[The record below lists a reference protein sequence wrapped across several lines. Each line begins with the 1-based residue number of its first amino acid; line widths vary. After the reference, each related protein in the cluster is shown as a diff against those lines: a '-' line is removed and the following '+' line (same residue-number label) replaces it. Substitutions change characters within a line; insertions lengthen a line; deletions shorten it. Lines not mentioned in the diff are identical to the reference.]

1 MKDPSDAQRQLTAV
15 VVDDERLAR
24 KDLTSMLEA
33 HEDIAVVGQAGDA
46 RSAAR
51 LISRLDPDVVFLDIQ
66 MPGESGFDLLDR
78 AEIRAKIVF
87 VTAYDEYALRAFE
100 VNALDYL
107 MKPVSRERLAKT
119 VERLLTADGAVGAA
133 GSRLRYDDSLFLRV
147 DGGMKFLKIG
157 SIAAISAAGDYTEVV
172 SRGKGGGLTSMSMRE
187 WEARLPAARFCRIHR
202 STIVNLD
209 CVEKVEHRPNHTYEV
224 HLTGLAKPFSMSR
237 RYAAAFKHR
246 LR

>member
-1 MKDPSDAQRQLTAV
+1 MKDKPDLQRQLTAV

-24 KDLTSMLEA
+24 RDLINMLRA
-33 HEDIAVVGQAGDA
+33 HENIAVVGQAGDA
-46 RSAAR
+46 RSAAK
-51 LISRLDPDVVFLDIQ
+51 LISRLNPDVVFLDIQ
-66 MPGESGFDLLDR
+66 MPGESGFDLLERTD
-78 AEIRAKIVF
+78 IKAKIVF

-107 MKPVSRERLAKT
+107 MKPVSRERLATT
-119 VERLLTADGAVGAA
+119 VERLLTTYAAVGAA

-147 DGGMKFLKIG
+147 DDGMRFLKI
-157 SIAAISAAGDYTEVV
+157 SSVAAISAAGDYTEVLT
-172 SRGKGGGLTSMSMRE
+172 RGKGGGLTSLSMRD
-187 WEARLPAARFCRIHR
+187 WETRLPAGRFCRIHR

-209 CVEKVEHRPNHTYEV
+209 CVERVEERPNHTYEV
-224 HLTGLAKPFSMSR
+224 HLTGLDKPFSMSR

>member
-1 MKDPSDAQRQLTAV
+1 MKDKPDVRRQLTAV

-24 KDLTSMLEA
+24 KDLTSMLKA
-33 HEDIAVVGQAGDA
+33 HDNIAVIGQAGDA
-46 RSAAR
+46 RSAAK
-51 LISRLDPDVVFLDIQ
+51 LISRLNPDVVFLDIQ
-66 MPGESGFDLLDR
+66 MPGASGFDLLER
-78 AEIRAKIVF
+78 ADIKAEIVF

-119 VERLLTADGAVGAA
+119 VERLLTTDAAVGAA
-133 GSRLRYDDSLFLRV
+133 GSRMRYDDSLFLRV
-147 DGGMKFLKIG
+147 DDGMRFLKIS

-172 SRGKGGGLTSMSMRE
+172 TRGKEGGLTSLSMRE
-187 WEARLPAARFCRIHR
+187 WEARLPAGEFCRIHR

-209 CVEKVEHRPNHTYEV
+209 CVERVEERPNHTYEV
-224 HLTGLAKPFSMSR
+224 YLAGLDKPFSMSR

-246 LR
+246 LS